1 MVCCPRAPEEICA
14 GMVSVIGVAF
24 EQDAVEMQRE
34 EIGSGAQQASAVD
47 DGAPAF
53 ADTACRRKA
62 AGRME
67 ATQHASEHVVG

>member
-1 MVCCPRAPEEICA
+1 
-14 GMVSVIGVAF
+14 MVSVIGVAF

-53 ADTACRRKA
+53 ADTACRRMA

-67 ATQHASEHVVG
+67 TIQHVGDHVVG